1 MAKYVLDTN
10 VIIDALNQPAHLE
23 ALLAFLHWA
32 LPTTYFSAV
41 VVLELEAGTT
51 NRRQRSLLDQQIA
64 GPFSRR
70 GRVIAPSVPA
80 WQRAGQVLARGYRVA
95 TPDAL
100 NDLLIA
106 VSAREAGL
114 TVVSSDRGF
123 RALMKIVPGLTVV
136 APFPAPPA
144 QGGA

>member
-10 VIIDALNQPAHLE
+10 VILDALNQPAQLE
-23 ALLAFLHWA
+23 ALLGFLHWA

-41 VVLELEAGTT
+41 VALELEAGTT
-51 NRRQRSLLDQQIA
+51 TRRQRSLLDQQLA

-70 GRVIAPSVPA
+70 GRVIAPSVSA
-80 WQRAGQVLARGYRVA
+80 WQRAGRVVSSGYRVQ

-114 TVVSSDRGF
+114 TVVSSDRGV
-123 RALMKIVPGLTVV
+123 RALQKVVPGLAVV

-144 QGGA
+144 QHGA

>member
-1 MAKYVLDTN
+1 VAKYVLDTH
-10 VIIDALNQPAHLE
+10 VIIDAMNQPAHLE
-23 ALLAFLHWA
+23 ALLGFRHWA

-41 VVLELEAGTT
+41 VALELEAGTT

-70 GRVIAPSVPA
+70 GRVRAPSVLA
-80 WQRAGQVLARGYRVA
+80 WQRAGQVLARGYRVP
-95 TPDAL
+95 TPGTL

-123 RALMKIVPGLTVV
+123 RTLMKVVPGLTVV

-144 QGGA
+144 QGGT